1 MTGDET
7 GGPRRGDEGLP
18 EDALERNWFAKL
30 DPPAGRVDEHGFS
43 AGVPSSGSEGR
54 EEIVEPR
61 LHRPGVVG
69 SPEDGR
75 TTYPALSRAERTDGE
90 SASETLGES
99 GAPPARSGTPTRED
113 VSLPGNTGSRA
124 GALAASMISGSVTGD
139 HVPALPG
146 RKDDPVVRRQQEPR
160 AAEATAPL
168 RADAEQ
174 ASAPAEGAPPRSAA
188 AFPADLEVAAAP
200 TPDTASSQQGL
211 AETRDGPAAQTA
223 RSPAAASAGCRS
235 KEDVAHTA
243 RGHETGPATDPVQTP
258 AASEGKPVA
267 TPTEAVFASKAAK
280 VEVPQGPAL
289 EEQDSLPRIDEAR
302 EGPRSG
308 DAAVLDERHGVS
320 ETPPVPHEARV
331 SEASAAS
338 IPGAGPET
346 DAGNVGAESAEDV
359 ATRREIAGDHVP
371 RDANSP
377 TPPEPA
383 GGDSPGDAHHAIT
396 LAASV
401 GSADRTRRAILRLP
415 PDTLVHAGLRPGDTV
430 AIVGKRLS
438 HGRVMPG
445 GGREALCD
453 RLMAAN
459 LGIVPGDE
467 VTVRRV
473 TLASAV
479 RVALRSGA
487 RHRPPPGIA
496 AMLRDLTVTEGDRI
510 EIEDETGRLYRAEV
524 ETVEPAG
531 AGRVDTAT
539 EVATEE
545 PAEHTIAY
553 EGIAG
558 LKSEIAA
565 VHETVES
572 PLRRPDLFRRLGL
585 EPPRGIL
592 FTGPPGS
599 GKTLLARAV
608 AKRTNAAFFHVA
620 GPEIVSKHYGESEA
634 ALRAVFDAASRSA
647 PAIVFIDEIDAIA
660 PRRGALSGEKQV
672 ERRVVAQLLT
682 LLDGLEDRGRI
693 VVMAATNM
701 PDDLDPALRRP
712 GRFDREI
719 AFATPG
725 CADRAEILALH
736 FRAAPLA
743 PGVDLPNIAARAHGY
758 VGADLAAL
766 AREAGLAA
774 LARSSR
780 QAGGIDAL
788 DAMNLEITS
797 ADLEAGLRATRPSA
811 LRDAAVPDRPVPWS
825 EIGGAFAAKA
835 ALEDAVIA
843 PMSFP
848 EAMRALGLGSPRGI
862 LLVGPP
868 GTGKTLLVRALATK
882 CAMNFIS
889 ARPASLLRQHLGEAE
904 RAVADLFARARAT
917 APTILFLD
925 EIDGLAPRRGTSDAA
940 MDRVVAQLLVELD
953 GLETNRDLV
962 VIAATNRPNALDTA
976 LIRPGRFDT
985 RIEVGLPDA
994 TERREIVEV
1003 LLRGRPFGNGT
1014 DRDLL
1019 AERMEGWTPAEMA
1032 AAVDAAAR
1040 RAFSRF
1046 SRTASRDRGRP
1057 ADLSILPEDF
1067 EGLSGD
1073 TGPDL
1078 AGSGAPT

>member
-1 MTGDET
+1 MTGEDET
-7 GGPRRGDEGLP
+7 GGPRRGDQELP
-18 EDALERNWFAKL
+18 EDALERNWFARL
-30 DPPAGRVDEHGFS
+30 DTRAGRPVGEHGSS
-43 AGVPSSGSEGR
+43 AGIPSSGPADR

-61 LHRPGVVG
+61 VHRPAAVV
-69 SPEDGR
+69 SPPDGR
-75 TTYPALSRAERTDGE
+75 ALHPAPFRAERTVGGSAGE
-90 SASETLGES
+90 TGSQS
-99 GAPPARSGTPTRED
+99 GASPARSGTPAREG
-113 VSLPGNTGSRA
+113 VTLPGNNASRA
-124 GALAASMISGSVTGD
+124 GALAAPLVSGSVTSD
-139 HVPALPG
+139 HMPALP
-146 RKDDPVVRRQQEPR
+146 VRTDEPAVRHQQRPR
-160 AAEATAPL
+160 PPEAAAPL
-168 RADAEQ
+168 HADAEQ
-174 ASAPAEGAPPRSAA
+174 ALAPEEGAPPRSAA
-188 AFPADLEVAAAP
+188 ASPPDPEVAAAP
-200 TPDTASSQQGL
+200 TPDAASSPPGL
-211 AETRDGPAAQTA
+211 PEARDGGPAA
-223 RSPAAASAGCRS
+223 RAALSSATASADCRND
-235 KEDVAHTA
+235 EDVAHIA
-243 RGHETGPATDPVQTP
+243 RGPEASPSKDAAPTGWA
-258 AASEGKPVA
+258 GNPVA
-267 TPTEAVFASKAAK
+267 TATEAVFASKAAK
-280 VEVPQGPAL
+280 VEVPQRPAL
-289 EEQDSLPRIDEAR
+289 EEQDPLPRIGETR

-308 DAAVLDERHGVS
+308 DAALPDGRHGAS
-320 ETPPVPHEARV
+320 ETPPVPPRGGTE
-331 SEASAAS
+331 EASAPPP
-338 IPGAGPET
+338 PGLVP
-346 DAGNVGAESAEDV
+346 DAGQAGAPSAGDG
-359 ATRREIAGDHVP
+359 ATRRERAGD
-371 RDANSP
+371 RLSLDAGSP
-377 TPPEPA
+377 SPPKPA
-383 GGDSPGDAHHAIT
+383 GSDSPGAAHHAVTI
-396 LAASV
+396 AASV
-401 GSADRTRRAILRLP
+401 GTADRTRRAILRLP
-415 PDTLVHAGLRPGDTV
+415 PNTLVHAGLRPGDTV
-430 AIVGKRLS
+430 EIVGKRLS

-445 GGREALCD
+445 EGREAICD

-459 LGIVPGDE
+459 LGIVSGDE

-473 TLASAV
+473 SLAPAV

-487 RHRPPPGIA
+487 GHRPPPGLA

-524 ETVEPAG
+524 DSVEPAG

-545 PAEHTIAY
+545 PAEPAIAY

-585 EPPRGIL
+585 DPPRGIL

-620 GPEIVSKHYGESEA
+620 GPEIMSKHYGESEA
-634 ALRAVFDAASRSA
+634 ALRAVFDAASRSV

-693 VVMAATNM
+693 VVMAATNL

-725 CADRAEILALH
+725 CADRAEILAFH

-780 QAGGIDAL
+780 QAGGIEAL
-788 DAMNLEITS
+788 DAINLEITS

-848 EAMRALGLGSPRGI
+848 EAMQALGLGSPRGI

-868 GTGKTLLVRALATK
+868 GTGKTLLVRALATE

-962 VIAATNRPNALDTA
+962 VIAATNRPDALDDA

-1003 LLRGRPFGNGT
+1003 LLRGRPFGSGT